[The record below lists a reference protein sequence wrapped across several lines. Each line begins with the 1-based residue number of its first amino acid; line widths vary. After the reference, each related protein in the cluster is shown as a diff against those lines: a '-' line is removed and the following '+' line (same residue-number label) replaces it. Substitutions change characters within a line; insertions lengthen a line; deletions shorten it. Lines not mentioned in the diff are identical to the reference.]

1 MLKDKNEFL
10 IFRLYFLGAAI
21 IIGMAIVVGSRMI
34 SDAIF
39 MGQMVS
45 SRRIALS
52 IETFAK
58 QITSRPP
65 QQAVPAPG
73 TKIVKGVT
81 SGMAP
86 VKGDP
91 KAKVL
96 IVVFGDLTCP
106 YCRMF
111 NSEILP
117 LIDKEFIQTGKVKLA
132 YRNFFSHRG
141 PAYREAALALI
152 CSQGQNKYWQMLDVL
167 AKSESLDQTKIDKS
181 AQGLGMDMKKF
192 QACLD
197 TKAAKDLLADDLS
210 SASQLGVY
218 STPTIFINGRL
229 IDRAYPYE
237 VFKKII
243 EEELSK

>member
-1 MLKDKNEFL
+1 MIKNKNEFL
-10 IFRLYFLGAAI
+10 ILRLYFLGAAI
-21 IIGMAIVVGSRMI
+21 IIGMAIVVGARMI
-34 SDAIF
+34 SDALF
-39 MGQMVS
+39 MGQLVS
-45 SRRIALS
+45 SRRIAFS
-52 IETFAK
+52 VEEFSK
-58 QITSRPP
+58 QVTSRPS
-65 QQAVPAPG
+65 QAIQEPG

-132 YRNFFSHRG
+132 YRNFFSHKG

-152 CSQGQNKYWQMLDVL
+152 CSQGQDKYWQMLDAL
-167 AKSESLDQTKIDKS
+167 AKSESLDRSKIDQL
-181 AQGLGMDMKKF
+181 AQGLGMDKKKF

-197 TKAAKDLLADDLS
+197 NKAANDLLADDLS
-210 SASQLGVY
+210 SASKLGVY

-237 VFKKII
+237 VFRKII